1 MPIPALVVTLSI
13 LSPTTDVRPAL
24 FELLG
29 ALEQAGL
36 DCSRSSPEGYARWC
50 EQIRYPAPS
59 VKVGL
64 GCDGDLVTNIQLQ
77 LTPVS
82 DQAIV
87 HAPKEM
93 LAVADV
99 LSSRLPQ
106 PITGWVAECVA
117 SGGDPAAKPDRLTID
132 RMTLACTG
140 SAMSPGISLHF
151 LREDGS
157 HYQEPEKCRLPE

>member
-1 MPIPALVVTLSI
+1 MPALFITLSI
-13 LSPTTDVRPAL
+13 LLANAEARPAL
-24 FELLG
+24 FDLLG

-59 VKVGL
+59 VQVSL
-64 GCDGDLVTNIQLQ
+64 GCDGDLVTNIELR

-87 HAPKEM
+87 HAPEEM

-99 LSSRLPQ
+99 LSARLPQ
-106 PITGWVAECVA
+106 PITAWVAECVA
-117 SGGDPAAKPDRLTID
+117 AGGDPVAKPDRLAID

-157 HYQEPEKCRLPE
+157 LYREPKKCRLPE